1 MPLSRSLPV
10 YVLLLAAC
18 SAPPE
23 GASNEPSIDPGADCQ
38 DACAAGYRWALE
50 EELTDTVKCRG
61 EEEFARGCRKA
72 VAFTRPFGS

>member
-1 MPLSRSLPV
+1 MPLMRTLPV

-23 GASNEPSIDPGADCQ
+23 SSSPYAEIDPGNDCQ

-50 EELTDTVKCRG
+50 KELTDTVKCRG

-72 VAFTRPFGS
+72 VEFSQPFGS